1 MLMDKTLKLLNVEDS
16 ERDSALLQR
25 HLTKAGYH
33 LVSTRVDNAASM
45 TAALDEG
52 EWDIILCDY
61 SLPNF
66 SALKALDLL
75 KEKGL
80 DIPLIIIS
88 GTIGEA
94 AAVEAM
100 RAGAQDYLMKDKL
113 AKLVPTIEREIAEAE
128 NRRARRAAERDLRA
142 SEARL
147 RAIVETASDAIVIID
162 EDSNLLYFNP
172 STETVF
178 GYTAAEM
185 KGQKLTMFMPEYIRS
200 LHEAGIKAY
209 LETGVRHL
217 NWESLELPGRHKDG
231 HEIPLGVSFSEFR
244 TNGARY
250 FTGIIRDISARKE
263 AERELFNS
271 NERYRDLVENAHDII
286 YSHDLAG
293 NYTSINRAVE
303 LITGYTREE
312 ALTMNMRQIVAP
324 EHIET
329 AQEMIARKLEGL
341 DGTAYE
347 LDIIAKDGRRV
358 TVEVNTKLVLHDG
371 IPIGVQ
377 GIGRDIT
384 RRKMLEEQLLQ
395 SQKLESVGRLAG
407 GIAHDFNNMLTAI
420 NGYSDLVLR
429 QLGQDD
435 PMRGNIEEIK
445 KAGERSASLTQQLLA
460 FSRRQLLQPEFVDLN
475 ETITETSSMLKRL
488 IGEDIELAT
497 VLNPKVGSIK
507 VDPGQ
512 LSQIIMNL
520 VVNARDAMPNGG
532 KLTIATSNVFLDPD
546 YARTHLGILPGAY
559 VMLSVSDTGI
569 GMTPEQ
575 QEQIFE
581 PFYTTKEVGKGTGLG
596 LSTVYGIVKQSGGN
610 VLVYSEVGHGS
621 TFKIYLPR
629 VVSPDET
636 PEFQESSP
644 KLALGTEIIL
654 LVEDEDLVRSLSR
667 QVLESCGYKVIEA
680 VDGVEALE
688 ILEGS
693 EEHIDLLIT
702 DVVMPRMGGPE
713 LAEKL
718 REKMPNL
725 PILFASG
732 YTDDAI
738 VRNGVLQTNVNF
750 IQKPFAIDD
759 VARKVRDLLDSEKES

>member
-16 ERDSALLQR
+16 ERDSKLLHR
-25 HLTKAGYH
+25 HLTKAGYE
-33 LVSTRVDNAASM
+33 LVSARVDDAASM
-45 TAALDEG
+45 GAALDRES
-52 EWDIILCDY
+52 WDIILCDY

-75 KEKGL
+75 KERGL

-88 GTIGEA
+88 GTIGET

-100 RAGAQDYLMKDKL
+100 RAGAQDYLMKDNL
-113 AKLVPTIEREIAEAE
+113 AKLAPTIARELAEAE
-128 NRRARRAAERDLRA
+128 HRRARREAERNLKA
-142 SEARL
+142 SEVRL

-162 EDSNLLYFNP
+162 EESNLLYFNP

-178 GYTAAEM
+178 GYTAGELE
-185 KGQKLTMFMPEYIRS
+185 GQKLTLLMPEYLRD
-200 LHEAGIKAY
+200 LHSAGIKAY
-209 LETGVRHL
+209 LETGVKHL
-217 NWESLELPGRHKDG
+217 NWESMEFPGRHKDG
-231 HEIPLGVSFSEFR
+231 RLIPLGVSFSEFQ
-244 TNGARY
+244 TNGSRN

-263 AERELFNS
+263 AELELLQS

-286 YSHDLAG
+286 YSHDLEG
-293 NYTSINRAVE
+293 NYISINRAVE

-312 ALTMNMRQIVAP
+312 ALRMNINQIVAP
-324 EHIET
+324 EHLEM
-329 AQEMIARKLEGL
+329 AREMITHKLEGIE
-341 DGTAYE
+341 GTAYE
-347 LDIIAKDGRRV
+347 LDIVAKDGRKV
-358 TVEVNTKLVLHDG
+358 TVEVNTKLVVHDG
-371 IPIGVQ
+371 IPVGVQ
-377 GIGRDIT
+377 GIARDIT
-384 RRKMLEEQLLQ
+384 RRKMLEDQLLQ

-429 QLGQDD
+429 QLDPDD
-435 PMRGNIEEIK
+435 PMRQNIEEIK
-445 KAGERSASLTQQLLA
+445 KAGERSAELTHQLLA
-460 FSRRQLLQPEFVDLN
+460 FSRRQILQPEYIDLN

-497 VLNPKVGSIK
+497 VLKPQVGSIK

-520 VVNARDAMPNGG
+520 VVNARDAMPDGG

-546 YARTHLGILPGAY
+546 YARSHLGILPGAY

-569 GMTPEQ
+569 GMTPDQ

-610 VLVYSEVGHGS
+610 ILVYSEVGHGT

-629 VVSPDET
+629 VVQPDEAG
-636 PEFQESSP
+636 EFQESSP
-644 KLALGTEIIL
+644 KLALGTETIL

-667 QVLESCGYKVIEA
+667 QVLESCGYTVIEA
-680 VDGVEALE
+680 VDGIEALE
-688 ILEGS
+688 TLEKS
-693 EEHIDLLIT
+693 ETRIDLLIT

-718 REKMPNL
+718 LEKIPNL

-738 VRNGVLQTNVNF
+738 VRHGVLQTNVNF
-750 IQKPFAIDD
+750 IQKPFTIDD
-759 VARKVRDLLDSEKES
+759 VARKVRDLLDSENQS